1 MIKAAVI
8 NGGRVEGEG
17 LMVGSIGRAARLPDR
32 WTVYN
37 ANAN

>member
-17 LMVGSIGRAARLPDR
+17 LMVSIGRAARLPDR